1 MRPLERMRELL
12 AGEIQKRQVQIEVDD
27 RSGGARIRIDPA
39 QMSQL
44 LFNLAQNAFA
54 AAEEAGRRPLLKL
67 AAYRQGAAVVLE
79 LTDNGIGMTAA
90 EQEKIF
96 ELFYSTRKGGTGL
109 GLAIAERIARTH
121 GGRLAIRS
129 TKGVG
134 TSVIL
139 ELPAVSPE
147 PSPRPA
153 VEAAAS
159 A

>member
-1 MRPLERMRELL
+1 
-12 AGEIQKRQVQIEVDD
+12 
-27 RSGGARIRIDPA
+27 
-39 QMSQL
+39 MSQL

-67 AAYRQGAAVVLE
+67 AAYRQGPAVVLE

-90 EQEKIF
+90 EQEKMF

-134 TSVIL
+134 TSVVI
-139 ELPAVSPE
+139 ELPAASAE
-147 PSPRPA
+147 PSPRPT